1 MSATPQPAPDRS
13 RRPQLIL
20 LAIFLAGIAG
30 IGIGVGAHLL
40 TAGESP
46 AALGS
51 GFHGQATWGPE
62 ERRAPPFTLRDHRGA
77 SVSLEA
83 LAGTPVLLTFFDSEC
98 KEQCPIE
105 GVQLGTILRD
115 LKPDERPTLLIVSVN
130 PIGDT
135 PTSIRKA
142 MAAWRLTGPW
152 RSHWLRGTQ
161 RDLAPVWRDYGIEV
175 QPTTNTIAHGLVLYL
190 IDREGYQ
197 RTGYLFPF
205 LPNFV
210 ALDLR
215 SLARAPA

>member
-1 MSATPQPAPDRS
+1 LSAAAQPAQERS
-13 RRPQLIL
+13 HRRQLVL
-20 LAIFLAGIAG
+20 LAIGIAGIAG
-30 IGIGVGAHLL
+30 IAIGVVAHLV
-40 TAGESP
+40 TAGGSP
-46 AALGS
+46 AAPGS
-51 GFHGQATWGPE
+51 GFHGQASWGPE

-83 LAGTPVLLTFFDSEC
+83 LAGRPVLLTFFDSQC

-105 GVQLGTILRD
+105 GTQLATILRD

-130 PIGDT
+130 PGGDT
-135 PTSIRKA
+135 PASIRKA

-161 RDLAPVWRDYGIEV
+161 RDLAPVWREYGIEV
-175 QPTTNTIAHGLVLYL
+175 QPTTNNITHGLVLYL

-210 ALDLR
+210 ARDLR
-215 SLARAPA
+215 SLARTPD

>member
-1 MSATPQPAPDRS
+1 MSATAQPAPARS
-13 RRPQLIL
+13 HRRQLAL

-30 IGIGVGAHLL
+30 IGIGLVAHLL
-40 TAGESP
+40 TDGGSP
-46 AALGS
+46 AASGS
-51 GFHGQATWGPE
+51 GFHGQASWGPE
-62 ERRAPPFTLRDHRGA
+62 ERRASPFTLRDQRGA
-77 SVSLEA
+77 PVSLEA
-83 LAGTPVLLTFFDSEC
+83 LAGTPVLLTFFDSHC

-130 PIGDT
+130 PAGDT
-135 PTSIRKA
+135 PASIRKA
-142 MAAWRLTGPW
+142 MATWRLTGPW

-161 RDLAPVWRDYGIEV
+161 RNLAPVWRDYGIAV
-175 QPTTNTIAHGLVLYL
+175 QPTTNDITHGLVLYL
-190 IDREGYQ
+190 IDRDGYQ

-215 SLARAPA
+215 TLSRASA

>member
-1 MSATPQPAPDRS
+1 LSAAAQPTQERS
-13 RRPQLIL
+13 YRRQLVF
-20 LAIFLAGIAG
+20 LAIGIAGIAG
-30 IGIGVGAHLL
+30 IGIGVVAHFV
-40 TAGESP
+40 TAGGSP

-51 GFHGQATWGPE
+51 DFHGQASWKPE
-62 ERRAPPFTLRDHRGA
+62 ERRAPPFTLRDQRGA
-77 SVSLEA
+77 LVSLDA

-105 GVQLGTILRD
+105 GTQLATILRD
-115 LKPDERPTLLIVSVN
+115 LKPDQRPTLLIVSVN
-130 PIGDT
+130 PAGDK
-135 PTSIRKA
+135 PANIRKA

-161 RDLAPVWRDYGIEV
+161 RDLAPIWHDYGIDV
-175 QPTTNTIAHGLVLYL
+175 QPTTNNITHGLVLYL

-215 SLARAPA
+215 SLASAPA

>member
-1 MSATPQPAPDRS
+1 MG
-13 RRPQLIL
+13 
-20 LAIFLAGIAG
+20 FAGIAG
-30 IGIGVGAHLL
+30 IGTGVVAHLV
-40 TAGESP
+40 TAGGSP
-46 AALGS
+46 AAFGS
-51 GFHGQATWGPE
+51 DLHGQATWGPE
-62 ERRAPPFTLRDHRGA
+62 ERRAHPFTLRDQRGA
-77 SVSLEA
+77 LVSLEA

-105 GVQLGTILRD
+105 GVQLATILRD

-130 PIGDT
+130 PAGDT
-135 PTSIRKA
+135 PASIRKA

-152 RSHWLRGTQ
+152 RSHWLRGTE
-161 RDLAPVWRDYGIEV
+161 RELASVWRAYGIDV
-175 QPTTNTIAHGLVLYL
+175 QPTTNNIAHVLVLYL

-205 LPNFV
+205 LPSFV